1 MTVDSTL
8 SIDFSRPWAR
18 LWQSYDGGIFFHFL
32 RYFHGELLEYLV
44 DAPPPLM
51 SDLYLATPG
60 LLLLYSRAL
69 DIADYSV
76 HVSAAQSGVID
87 DGPTRFPV
95 QKKKHAAVRNSES
108 YKQVANDSMHAV
120 ALSLLTADE
129 RSHRSLIV
137 LKKLSST
144 FGQIFRI
151 CGARIRHSDY
161 VSSRYILGNTIA
173 TNIEC
178 LLKVA
183 VKRTSVHDGA
193 SCATLCQF
201 MELALP
207 ILADNCM
214 DFPDRTLDWTFWID
228 ILKRLVE
235 SHYMTTQIRA
245 LSTLYNIWDIFP
257 HKLEIRKSLAHWL
270 LADATFAR
278 LFLHYS
284 SWVRC
289 FYMHVVCWR
298 LAQWI
303 HDPLV
308 ESLYLQFEIERLLQS
323 CISKHDLMKEKAIR
337 EHRESPSSLPSTP
350 LPNRRMA
357 IVRYCPLS
365 DVSAGLYESTLDK
378 LVLSDTASADSSE
391 EDVSTESLLL
401 RSSSTSSL
409 RSLSL
414 KDSSRF
420 TASLK
425 KRLDSFTKSFRS
437 DAPTLRPVT
446 KIPVEQPLFEK
457 PASMALSF
465 ALRHYQ
471 FIYESVTPRSP
482 EEFRLISQTERPPA
496 LILPHFG
503 IPSFSVEGDTSEV
516 NVDDTGAKYSGRALS
531 EWAETVDQ
539 CNLFFTRRRK
549 ILHRASDEGLVT
561 LSDIAVP
568 KMSFGI

>member
-1 MTVDSTL
+1 
-8 SIDFSRPWAR
+8 
-18 LWQSYDGGIFFHFL
+18 
-32 RYFHGELLEYLV
+32 
-44 DAPPPLM
+44 M

-60 LLLLYSRAL
+60 LLLLYARAL

-76 HVSAAQSGVID
+76 HVSAAQSGVIE
-87 DGPTRFPV
+87 DGPARFPV
-95 QKKKHAAVRNSES
+95 QKRKHATVRNSES

-120 ALSLLTADE
+120 ALSLLSADE

-144 FGQIFRI
+144 FGEIFRI

-161 VSSRYILGNTIA
+161 LSSRYILGNTIA

-178 LLKVA
+178 LLKAA

-201 MELALP
+201 MELSLP
-207 ILADNCM
+207 ILSDNCM
-214 DFPDRTLDWTFWID
+214 DLPNRTLDWNFWID
-228 ILKRLVE
+228 IFKRLVD
-235 SHYMTTQIRA
+235 SQHMTTQIRA

-257 HKLEIRKSLAHWL
+257 QTLEIRKNFAQWL
-270 LADATFAR
+270 LADDTFAK

-308 ESLYLQFEIERLLQS
+308 ESLCLQLEIERLLQC
-323 CISKHDLMKEKAIR
+323 CISKHNLMKENAIQD
-337 EHRESPSSLPSTP
+337 HRESPSSQPSTP

-357 IVRYCPLS
+357 IVRHCPLS
-365 DVSAGLYESTLDK
+365 DISAGLYESTLDK
-378 LVLSDTASADSSE
+378 LVLSETASADSSE
-391 EDVSTESLLL
+391 EDVSTDSLLL

-425 KRLDSFTKSFRS
+425 KRLGSFTKSFRS
-437 DAPTLRPVT
+437 DSPTPRPVT
-446 KIPVEQPLFEK
+446 EIPVEHPLLEK
-457 PASMALSF
+457 PPSLALSS

-471 FIYESVTPRSP
+471 FIYEPVNPRSP
-482 EEFRLISQTERPPA
+482 EEFRMISQTERPPVV
-496 LILPHFG
+496 ILPHFG
-503 IPSFSVEGDTSEV
+503 LPPSSVVHDAIEV
-516 NVDDTGAKYSGRALS
+516 NADDTGAKYSGRALS

-549 ILHRASDEGLVT
+549 ILHRASGEELVT
-561 LSDIAVP
+561 LSDIPVP